1 MKKDLDKNII
11 IIPQRGGRRTEMLMT
26 YMLEMY
32 KSTGKKFTYVRKDNN
47 NKKRK

>member
-11 IIPQRGGRRTEMLMT
+11 IIPQRGCCRTDMLMA